1 MSYVSAI
8 VAHSVEVSV
17 RHLTPPIIGRVT
29 MARVAGK
36 VALVTGGARGI
47 GAEAVRLLVAEGAKV
62 VITDILDTEGE
73 ALAAELG
80 EAVTYLHH
88 DVTDQAAWQTVVAAA
103 KEKFGGL
110 DVLVNNAGISDFGN
124 IEEFPEDRWQ
134 RIMDINVN
142 AVFYGMKAATPL
154 LRESTKN
161 PSIINISSIAGIQ
174 GFNNTVGYVTSKWAV
189 RGMTKA
195 VALDLGPA
203 NIRVNSIHP
212 GVIKT
217 AMTEQFDDDAMAGI
231 ALQRLGRTPEIGHL
245 IVYLASDESTFCT
258 GAEFIADGGQTVGA
272 LNFT

>member
-1 MSYVSAI
+1 
-8 VAHSVEVSV
+8 
-17 RHLTPPIIGRVT
+17 

-62 VITDILDTEGE
+62 VVTDILDSEGE

-80 EAVTYLHH
+80 EDVAYLHH
-88 DVTDQAAWQTVVAAA
+88 DVTDQAAWQSVVAAA
-103 KEKFGGL
+103 KERFGGL
-110 DVLVNNAGISDFGN
+110 DVLVNNAGISDYGP
-124 IEEFPEDRWQ
+124 IDDYPVERWQ

-142 AVFYGMKAATPL
+142 AVFYGMQAATPL

-174 GFNNTVGYVTSKWAV
+174 GFNNLVGYVTSKWAV

-195 VALDLGPA
+195 VAMDLGPA
-203 NIRVNSIHP
+203 GVRVNSIHP
-212 GVIKT
+212 GVIT
-217 AMTEQFDDDAMAGI
+217 TPMTEGYTEDMMAAV
-231 ALQRLGRTPEIGHL
+231 ALQRLGKPPEIGWL

-258 GAEFIADGGQTVGA
+258 GAEFIADGGQTVGTM
-272 LNFT
+272 NFA

>member
-1 MSYVSAI
+1 
-8 VAHSVEVSV
+8 
-17 RHLTPPIIGRVT
+17 

-36 VALVTGGARGI
+36 VALVTGGARGL

-62 VITDILDTEGE
+62 VVTDILDEDGA
-73 ALAAELG
+73 ALVAELG
-80 EAVTYLHH
+80 ESAVYLHH
-88 DVTDQAAWQTVVAAA
+88 DVTDREHWAAA
-103 KEKFGGL
+103 VAKAEEAFGGL
-110 DVLVNNAGISDFGN
+110 DVLVNNAGIADFGSLTDFTY
-124 IEEFPEDRWQ
+124 EQWDR
-134 RIMDINVN
+134 IIAINLSS
-142 AVFYGMKAATPL
+142 VFYGMKAALPL
-154 LRESTKN
+154 LKASTKN

-195 VALDLGPA
+195 VAIDLGPA

-212 GVIKT
+212 GVIST
-217 AMTEQFDDDAMAGI
+217 AMTEGYGEDSMAGT
-231 ALQRLGRTPEIGHL
+231 ALQRLGKTPEIGYL